1 MSPKIRPLLSPEFS
15 FDQNDSFQFRWLADG
30 AGEWIRTTDLR
41 ITNALLYQLSY
52 TGNNALACRLQPNHN
67 IHARNALAGWRLGH
81 PENLELLR
89 FYIFKL
95 PRIDIEK
102 MMMWRDIRIENYPTR
117 FNRYLPEKTIIDQCF
132 ERIVDGRSRQ
142 MSASHIQWLV
152 NLFCRHVL
160 LTLKHQVGD
169 LYPTRSG

>member
-1 MSPKIRPLLSPEFS
+1 M
-15 FDQNDSFQFRWLADG
+15 
-30 AGEWIRTTDLR
+30 
-41 ITNALLYQLSY
+41 LYQLSY

-89 FYIFKL
+89 FYILKL

-102 MMMWRDIRIENYPTR
+102 MMMWRDIRIVKYPTR
-117 FNRYLPEKTIIDQCF
+117 FNRYLPEKTMIDQYF
-132 ERIVDGRSRQ
+132 ERIVDGRSRH
-142 MSASHIQWLV
+142 MPASHIQLLV
-152 NLFCRHVL
+152 NLFCRDVL

-169 LYPTRSG
+169 LYPTGRG